1 MRYRDIRPSMSEADN
16 GAMKRYQYAQQQAD
30 IKANTKAGIAR
41 AEKKDADS
49 WKNSVMN
56 PDRYTPDQARQMG
69 LINDKEY
76 RQRMADP
83 QAQALQG
90 VYPELFLTPAGA
102 ARGVAGAVAKD
113 AVGSAVA
120 RTAGNAARSEIVPA
134 ASNVVKNVASRDV
147 VPAGGNVTKVV
158 NPELKTINGP
168 QQLTGPAANTTKQIG
183 RNDPNVIDVTAKD
196 ITNRQALSAPNLGP
210 DLSSS
215 ISKVPATTW
224 KDYIAPTTAAVAAHG
239 AVGGALYAANQSGKK
254 DSEPVTAPPSAAPA
268 SKFMGGQ
275 PGYDEVGNAISA
287 VKPAAAPATPV
298 AAPVTPVAAKP
309 PKPEYQGSP
318 AAQELAKL
326 NGIDNVNS
334 IKAGQTIN
342 LGGDKGSIQV
352 KPGQTLDKIAAQ
364 ASTNAPA
371 LVPTPDNNFSANVS
385 KNKADAA
392 ASTPAWAK
400 PVNNPTGPADNKLD
414 IPDPLDNLPDIKAL
428 AGIKSTAPEPA
439 APPAAPEPAAPP
451 AATPAATPADKID
464 QVSQKVP
471 DAKADDN
478 TSKRDFIKSIAPG
491 ALAENPQSKKIP
503 RFSFLSG
510 L

>member
-113 AVGSAVA
+113 AVGGALA

-134 ASNVVKNVASRDV
+134 AGNVVKNVASRDV

-168 QQLTGPAANTTKQIG
+168 QQLTGPATNTTKQIG

-254 DSEPVTAPPSAAPA
+254 DSEPVTAPPSSASAP
-268 SKFMGGQ
+268 KFMGGQ
-275 PGYDEVGNAISA
+275 PGYDEVGNAIST
-287 VKPAAAPATPV
+287 VKPAATPVAAPATPV
-298 AAPVTPVAAKP
+298 AAPATPVAAKP

-371 LVPTPDNNFSANVS
+371 LAPTPDNNFSANVS

-414 IPDPLDNLPDIKAL
+414 IPDPLDNLPDIKTL
-428 AGIKSTAPEPA
+428 AGIKSTAAEPA
-439 APPAAPEPAAPP
+439 ATPSAAE
-451 AATPAATPADKID
+451 PAATPADKID